1 MVPKARRIRPTDLIN
16 AIAHPPVY
24 PFIKETSVVRI
35 KKKTQQV
42 LFQKERKKQIFF
54 LIKKLK

>member
-35 KKKTQQV
+35 KKNPAST
-42 LFQKERKKQIFF
+42 LSERKKKTNIFF
-54 LIKKLK
+54 N